1 MSKISTLKSTAFI
14 LAIQSSLLL
23 GNIATVSA
31 QEKTSP
37 NRTILLEKK
46 LELSSPNINTK
57 MIRVEFPPAFR
68 TPWHTHEGPGPR
80 YVVKGTL
87 KVVEGGKANTYS
99 AGQVFWE
106 SGELMSVENVGD
118 DTAEVIIFELAPNK

>member
-14 LAIQSSLLL
+14 LAIQSSLFL
-23 GNIATVSA
+23 GNIQAVSA
-31 QEKTSP
+31 QDKTSL
-37 NRTILLEKK
+37 NRTLLLEKK

-99 AGQVFWE
+99 TGQVFWE

-118 DTAEVIIFELAPNK
+118 DTAELIIFELAPVK

>member
-1 MSKISTLKSTAFI
+1 MLKTSIIKSTGFI
-14 LAIQSSLLL
+14 LATLPVLFLSSTQ
-23 GNIATVSA
+23 AVSA
-31 QEKTSP
+31 LEKAGM
-37 NRTILLEKK
+37 NRTVLLEKK
-46 LELSSPNINTK
+46 LELSSPDINTK
-57 MIRVEFPPAFR
+57 MIRVAFPPAFK

-99 AGQVFWE
+99 SGEVFWE

-118 DTAEVIIFELAPNK
+118 DAAEIIIFELAPVK

>member
-1 MSKISTLKSTAFI
+1 MSKISILKSTAFI
-14 LAIQSSLLL
+14 LAIQSSLFL
-23 GNIATVSA
+23 GNIPAVSA
-31 QEKTSP
+31 QDKTSP

-57 MIRVEFPPAFR
+57 MIRVEFPPTFK

-118 DTAEVIIFELAPNK
+118 GTAEAIIFELAPNK

>member
-1 MSKISTLKSTAFI
+1 MSKKSTIKSMAFI
-14 LAIQSSLLL
+14 LAIQSMLFL
-23 GNIATVSA
+23 GNVQTASA
-31 QEKTSP
+31 QEKTGM
-37 NRTILLEKK
+37 NRTVLLEKK

-57 MIRVEFPPAFR
+57 MVRVEFPPAFK

-80 YVVKGTL
+80 YVVKGAL
-87 KVVEGGKANTYS
+87 KVVEGGKTSTYS

-118 DTAEVIIFELAPNK
+118 DTAEIIIFELAPVK

>member
-1 MSKISTLKSTAFI
+1 MSKRSTLKSTALI
-14 LAIQSSLLL
+14 LAIQSSLFL
-23 GNIATVSA
+23 GNITAVSA
-31 QEKTSP
+31 QDKTSP
-37 NRTILLEKK
+37 NRTQLLEKK

-99 AGQVFWE
+99 TGQVFWE

-118 DTAEVIIFELAPNK
+118 DTAEIIIFELAPNK